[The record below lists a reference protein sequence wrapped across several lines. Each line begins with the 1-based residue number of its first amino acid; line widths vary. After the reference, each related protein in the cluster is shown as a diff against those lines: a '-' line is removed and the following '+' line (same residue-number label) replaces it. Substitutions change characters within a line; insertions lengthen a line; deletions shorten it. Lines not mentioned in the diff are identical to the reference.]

1 MKFIS
6 KIFVRLRSFA
16 RRKQKALWIS
26 LFNAILLTFLV
37 YILNNQAL
45 FTGENLDYFTWI
57 QWLKD
62 KVSDEKNGL
71 ADDNTFYV
79 NVSYDKKLVPY
90 ADASDIELGTI
101 PVTDREKLLRFLNA
115 LNETRR
121 YKYVFLDIS
130 FEKNTRT
137 EEDSALFSL
146 LNRMPN
152 IVVATYEGL
161 DEADGVP
168 KAKTALSQYY
178 STIIAT
184 NFVRYK
190 FSYDGRRTIP
200 LFAFHELTGK
210 DIEPWGIIYVSEG
223 RLATNSVFLD
233 FPIKDFPMFD
243 ENGEQNYYNLGA
255 DVLDVMDNN
264 DIEHLTDGKYVII
277 GDFINDVHDTY
288 VGKLPGAVITYRAFD
303 ALMHGKHLVSIPLL
317 LLFALIYFL
326 ISLSLFNRTS
336 LLSRLP
342 FIRNSKSRILHFVA
356 SLIEYSL
363 LLSIITIIM
372 GIFFNVYASIVVPT
386 LYFTLLKTIINYKRH
401 QIC

>member
-1 MKFIS
+1 MKFIN

-16 RRKQKALWIS
+16 RRKRKALWIS
-26 LFNAILLTFLV
+26 LFNAVLLTLLV

-101 PVTDREKLLRFLNA
+101 PVTDREKLLQFLNA

-152 IVVATYEGL
+152 IVIATYDGL

-168 KAKTALSQYY
+168 EAKTALSQYY

-190 FSYDGRRTIP
+190 FSYDGRPTIP

-233 FPIKDFPMFD
+233 FPTKDFPMFD

-255 DVLDVMDNN
+255 DVLDVMDND

-303 ALMHGKHLVSIPLL
+303 TLMHGKHLVSIPLL